1 MVGKFVNTI
10 SVPDWMTS
18 VEAFIIDMDG
28 VLYKGSQAI
37 PEARPFLATLDEL
50 GIPFMMATNNATQ
63 TPDDYVTKLD
73 GMGIPLRA
81 DQVFTSA
88 LATGDYL
95 RSKYPE
101 GTTVYVVGMS
111 ALREAVYGD
120 GYFVEAG
127 TDADVVVSGA
137 DFELVYETLRIACL
151 AMRHGADYV
160 ATNADTTFPTPE
172 GLVPGAG
179 SIVAA
184 LVASGGKEPVVVG
197 KPSPVMVERSLS
209 QLGTTPETTVMLGDR
224 LDTDIL
230 AGERAGCR
238 TVLVTTGI
246 SSVDDITATGI
257 EPDWTI
263 DSLEVLEHALT
274 AGRR

>member
-1 MVGKFVNTI
+1 MTNAPAPGWI
-10 SVPDWMTS
+10 SS

-28 VLYKGSQAI
+28 VLYRGSEAI
-37 PEARPFLATLDEL
+37 PEARPFLAALDEYD
-50 GIPFMMATNNATQ
+50 IPYMMATNNSTQ
-63 TPDDYVTKLD
+63 TPDEYVAKL
-73 GMGIPLRA
+73 GRMGIEIRP

-88 LATGDYL
+88 LATADYL
-95 RSKYPE
+95 RATYPP
-101 GTTVYVVGMS
+101 GTKANVVGMA
-111 ALREAVYGD
+111 ALNEAVFGD
-120 GYFVEAG
+120 GYFKEAG
-127 TDADVVVSGA
+127 TDADVVISGA
-137 DFELVYETLRIACL
+137 DWQLVYETLRVACL
-151 AMRHGADYV
+151 AIRNGADYV

-172 GLVPGAG
+172 GLIPGAG

-209 QLGTTPETTVMLGDR
+209 QLGVEASRTVMLGDR

-230 AGERAGCR
+230 AGQRAGCK

-246 SSVDDITATGI
+246 SSVEDIAATGI

-263 DSLEVLEHALT
+263 DTLDVLRESLIAE
-274 AGRR
+274 RR

>member
-1 MVGKFVNTI
+1 MTAPAA
-10 SVPDWMTS
+10 PDWVAS
-18 VEAFIIDMDG
+18 VEGFVIDMDG
-28 VLYKGSQAI
+28 VLYRGSQAI
-37 PEARPFLATLDEL
+37 PEARPFLEALNRLE
-50 GIPFMMATNNATQ
+50 IPFMMATNNSTQ
-63 TPDDYVTKLD
+63 TPANYVEKLR
-73 GMGIPLRA
+73 GMGMPIRE

-95 RSKYPE
+95 RATYPR
-101 GTTVYVVGMS
+101 GTKAYVVGMS

-120 GYFVEAG
+120 GYFEEAEL
-127 TDADVVVSGA
+127 DAEVVISGA
-137 DFELVYETLRIACL
+137 DFELVYDNLRVACL
-151 AMRHGADYV
+151 AIRGGADYV

-209 QLGTTPETTVMLGDR
+209 QLGTDPAGTVMLGDR

-230 AGERAGCR
+230 AGRRAGTP
-238 TVLVTTGI
+238 TVLVTTGV
-246 SSVDDITATGI
+246 SRAEDVADSGI

-263 DSLEVLEHALT
+263 ESLDALRIALEARP
-274 AGRR
+274 G